1 MAAVSTPP
9 APVLEAAAKQL
20 AEATSPH
27 PRIYEM
33 SPDQG
38 RALLDQLQA
47 GQGVAKPEVDEEW
60 VSVDAGKWGTVRA
73 RIVRPKGATGTLPVF
88 MYIHGGGWVFGD
100 TDTHDRLVRELVVGS
115 CAAAVFPVYDLA
127 PEAKYPTQVEQNYA
141 VAQWITREGARHALD
156 ASRLAVCGDSSGGGM
171 SAVLALMAEERGDV
185 SLKAQILLYPTMDA
199 NFETPSY
206 QRFAD
211 HYYNTLEGMKWFW
224 DQYTSDPAQ
233 RTEPY
238 AAPLRA
244 SLDQLRGLPTA
255 LVITVEADVLRDEGE
270 AYAARLREAGV
281 DVTAV
286 RVLGMVHDFLMLDS
300 LRDTH
305 GTRVARHLAIDALK
319 TALDN

>member
-1 MAAVSTPP
+1 
-9 APVLEAAAKQL
+9 
-20 AEATSPH
+20 
-27 PRIYEM
+27 
-33 SPDQG
+33 
-38 RALLDQLQA
+38 
-47 GQGVAKPEVDEEW
+47 VD
-60 VSVDAGKWGTVRA
+60 
-73 RIVRPKGATGTLPVF
+73 
-88 MYIHGGGWVFGD
+88 H
-100 TDTHDRLVRELVVGS
+100 RES
-115 CAAAVFPVYDLA
+115 
-127 PEAKYPTQVEQNYA
+127 
-141 VAQWITREGARHALD
+141 ARHALD
-156 ASRLAVCGDSSGGGM
+156 AFRLAMCGDSSGGGM

-185 SLKAQILLYPTMDA
+185 SLKAQLLPSPTMDA

-224 DQYTSDPAQ
+224 NQYSRDPAQ

-244 SLDQLRGLPTA
+244 SLDPLSGLSAA
-255 LVITVEADVLRDEGE
+255 LVITVEADVRDEGG

-286 RVLGMVHDFLMLDS
+286 RVVGMVHDFLMLDN
-300 LRDTH
+300 LRDVH